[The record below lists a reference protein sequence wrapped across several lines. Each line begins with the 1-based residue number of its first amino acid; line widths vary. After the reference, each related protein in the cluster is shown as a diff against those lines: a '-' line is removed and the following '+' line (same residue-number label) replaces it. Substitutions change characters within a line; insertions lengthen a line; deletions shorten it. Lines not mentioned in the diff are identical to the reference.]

1 VVNVNR
7 QQIIAIGALTVLL
20 LVCAVT
26 VGLCF
31 QVYSETL
38 QEYTDRRDMLARLE
52 AAPRSRVDSLGRSI
66 TAGAPAGAFLGASTQ
81 GIAAAQLQSYIA
93 RVAADRQAILISS
106 GVDAARQDSPDL
118 VRVQAMMDLPSKALQ
133 GFLFQ
138 LESGIPYVFVESLKI
153 VPSNAAAQ
161 VGIQDPTLRVT
172 LTLRA
177 LWRRDAV

>member
-1 VVNVNR
+1 VVSMNR
-7 QQIIAIGALTVLL
+7 EQIIAIGALTILL

-31 QVYSETL
+31 QVYSVAL

-52 AAPRSRVDSLGRSI
+52 VPRSRVDSLGRSI
-66 TAGAPAGAFLGASTQ
+66 TTVAPAGAFLGASTP
-81 GIAAAQLQSYIA
+81 GIAAAQLQSYVA

-106 GVDAARQDSPDL
+106 GVDAARQDSPDA

-138 LESGIPYVFVESLKI
+138 LESGVPYVFVESLKI

-161 VGIQDPTLRVT
+161 VGIQDPTIRVT